1 MRRLGILMTA
11 AVLATSLAACS
22 KSETAGEEAAEVVEV
37 RETSDAEKAE
47 ILATLPAPY
56 NTADL
61 VNGKRKFAM
70 CKSCH
75 NVVPNGANMTGPNLH
90 GIFGR
95 KAGTV
100 EGFKY
105 SDAMAAA
112 GFTWDTAQMDKWL
125 TNPKMMMPESKMS
138 YAGLDDPKDR
148 TDLIAYLQ
156 IESGVKGH

>member
-1 MRRLGILMTA
+1 MRRLGFLMTA
-11 AVLATSLAACS
+11 ALLATSLAACG
-22 KSETAGEEAAEVVEV
+22 KTETETKDAVEAVEV
-37 RETSDAEKAE
+37 HESSDAEKAE
-47 ILATLPAPY
+47 ILASLPAPY

-75 NVVPNGANMTGPNLH
+75 NVVPNGANMTGPNLY
-90 GIFGR
+90 GVFGR
-95 KAGTV
+95 KAGGV
-100 EGFKY
+100 DGYKY

-125 TNPKMMMPESKMS
+125 ANPKMMMPASKMS

-156 IESGVKGH
+156 IESGVKAP